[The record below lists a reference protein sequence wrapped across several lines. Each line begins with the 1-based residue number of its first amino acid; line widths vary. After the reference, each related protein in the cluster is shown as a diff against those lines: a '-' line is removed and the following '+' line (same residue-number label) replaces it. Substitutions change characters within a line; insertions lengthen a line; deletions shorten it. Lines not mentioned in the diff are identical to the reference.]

1 MTTMKAPSET
11 PLERSRRL
19 VRELAEDP
27 IATALIKQHMSATVL
42 IELLELTEEDFL
54 RAFPELTDDG
64 K

>member
-1 MTTMKAPSET
+1 MRAPSET

-27 IATALIKQHMSATVL
+27 IATAMIKRHMSATVL
-42 IELLELTEEDFL
+42 IELLELTEEDFVK
-54 RAFPELTDDG
+54 AFPELTDDG

>member
-1 MTTMKAPSET
+1 MTTMRAPSET

-27 IATALIKQHMSATVL
+27 IATAMIKRQMSATVL

-54 RAFPELTDDG
+54 KAFPELTDDG

>member
-1 MTTMKAPSET
+1 MRAQSET

-27 IATALIKQHMSATVL
+27 IATALIKRHMSPTVL